1 MEKEKKKRPAKG
13 CPGYIDAQKKSR
25 IMKTLLYVLIGIA
38 IFVLGLCL
46 NKFEKSNIF
55 TVIAV
60 LMVLPAAKAL
70 ISVIVLLPYRSVE
83 EGTVL
88 KVQELLSG
96 EDIMYTDMVFTSR
109 DKVMFLSFLVIAK
122 DEILCLAGREKE
134 DIPYIEKYLKDELKK
149 RMLLKKF
156 YITKEPKKFMER
168 VAHLEPADKVPDELT
183 AYLLSLM
190 V

>member
-1 MEKEKKKRPAKG
+1 
-13 CPGYIDAQKKSR
+13 
-25 IMKTLLYVLIGIA
+25 
-38 IFVLGLCL
+38 
-46 NKFEKSNIF
+46 
-55 TVIAV
+55 
-60 LMVLPAAKAL
+60 
-70 ISVIVLLPYRSVE
+70 
-83 EGTVL
+83 
-88 KVQELLSG
+88 
-96 EDIMYTDMVFTSR
+96 
-109 DKVMFLSFLVIAK
+109 MFLSFLVMAK

-168 VAHLEPADKVPDELT
+168 VAHLEPADEVPDELT

>member
-70 ISVIVLLPYRSVE
+70 ISVIVLLPPFR
-83 EGTVL
+83 
-88 KVQELLSG
+88 
-96 EDIMYTDMVFTSR
+96 R
-109 DKVMFLSFLVIAK
+109 
-122 DEILCLAGREKE
+122 
-134 DIPYIEKYLKDELKK
+134 
-149 RMLLKKF
+149 
-156 YITKEPKKFMER
+156 
-168 VAHLEPADKVPDELT
+168 
-183 AYLLSLM
+183 
-190 V
+190 